1 MRSQVNRHLESGDW
15 HRTVYIKTLGVGTT
29 EFDLDYE
36 PKRNLEASGRGR
48 YRKVFRL
55 VISERPPDN
64 RAPD

>member
-15 HRTVYIKTLGVGTT
+15 HRTVCIKTLGVGTT

-36 PKRNLEASGRGR
+36 PKRNLEASGRAGTEK
-48 YRKVFRL
+48 YFDWYDTNA
-55 VISERPPDN
+55 PDN